1 MNLLKAI
8 IKTTISLLKWLAI
21 TILILGTFILII
33 GALQTPTG
41 KNIGQISFF
50 IIMGLIF
57 LFMIIA
63 CLVESIQENY
73 ERITRKSKSPIS
85 AYKINYNIVYKRSAV
100 VSGKTKREALENL
113 YCSVHE
119 GEDDLDCHYKTIKIS
134 EIK

>member
-8 IKTTISLLKWLAI
+8 IKTTLSLLKWLLI
-21 TILILGTFILII
+21 TTLILGGFILLI

-50 IIMGLIF
+50 IIMGVIF

-73 ERITRKSKSPIS
+73 ERITRKSKCPIN
-85 AYKINYNIVYKRSAV
+85 AYKINYNIIYKRSAV
-100 VSGKTKREALENL
+100 VSGKTKNEALENL
-113 YCSVHE
+113 YCSIHE

>member
-50 IIMGLIF
+50 VIMGLIF
-57 LFMIIA
+57 SFMLIMGLI
-63 CLVESIQENY
+63 VEVKENY
-73 ERITRKSKSPIS
+73 ERITRKSKSPIN
-85 AYKINYNIVYKRSAV
+85 AYKINYNIIYKRSAV
-100 VSGKTKREALENL
+100 ISGKTKNEALENL
-113 YCSVHE
+113 YNVVKE
-119 GEDDLDCHYKTIKIS
+119 GEDDVGCHYKTVKIS